1 MKNFT
6 RISLAAILGLGLAAP
21 ALHADT
27 APAASTT
34 PAASSAPAKAT
45 KTKHMR
51 KAGRKHHAKKAAAV
65 TPTATD
71 KK

>member
-1 MKNFT
+1 MKTFT
-6 RISLAAILGLGLAAP
+6 RISLAALLGLSLAAP
-21 ALHADT
+21 ALRADS

-34 PAASSAPAKAT
+34 PAASSAPAKSKKA
-45 KTKHMR
+45 KHVR